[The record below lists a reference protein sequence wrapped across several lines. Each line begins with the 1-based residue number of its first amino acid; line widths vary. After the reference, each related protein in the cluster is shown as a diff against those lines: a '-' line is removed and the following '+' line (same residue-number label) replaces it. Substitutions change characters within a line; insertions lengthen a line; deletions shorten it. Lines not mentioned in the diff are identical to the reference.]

1 METFGLNATIT
12 EAMKNT
18 MPTRA
23 LAYFFDGNMPADFN
37 SLGFP
42 LTARGLIENCS
53 NAMVLTS
60 YFAATDPRSTFFINA
75 GTLIKAGDVVA
86 QYRGEAVTVR
96 EGGNTNSI
104 FADHIVWYPKSI
116 TCKND
121 YRDHNTFTA
130 FMYKTNGEYGFDG
143 LDTFIAR
150 TTENDEAIVFD
161 YHTALSVNCFGIK
174 QSTTVAQVAS
184 QFAVERW
191 DGNAWVTIDTTPV
204 NATGYLILRFAEVT
218 ASRFRIRKIATTGT
232 AANIDVAFAYFGK
245 FGFAANEV
253 RKNVAAPKFAIIV
266 PEHILATTLTNLQT
280 RQNDMFGNRNT
291 DTEHMIMCSAG
302 TPDQN
307 VYMRVNF
314 PSSDEFNK
322 YSYYLVT
329 GQLL

>member
-23 LAYFFDGNMPADFN
+23 LAYLFDGNMPADFN

-42 LTARGLIENCS
+42 ATARGLIENCS

-60 YFAATDPRSTFFINA
+60 YFVATDARSTFYVNA
-75 GTLIKAGDVVA
+75 GSLIKSGDVVA

-96 EGGNTNSI
+96 EGANTSSI
-104 FADHIVWYPKSI
+104 FADHIVWYPRSI

-130 FMYKTNGEYGFDG
+130 FMYKTNGDYGFDG
-143 LDTFIAR
+143 LDTFIGR

-161 YHTALSVNCFGIK
+161 YHTPRSVNCLGIK
-174 QSTTVAQVAS
+174 QSTVAGQVAN
-184 QFAVERW
+184 QFIIERW
-191 DGNAWVTIDTTPV
+191 DGNTWVLIDSTPA
-204 NATGYLILRFAEVT
+204 NQTGYLIQRFADVT
-218 ASRFRIRKIATTGT
+218 ASRFRLRKVATTGT

-245 FGFAANEV
+245 FGFTSAEI
-253 RKNVAAPKFAIIV
+253 RKNVVAPKFAIIV
-266 PEHILATTLTNLQT
+266 PEHISSTTLTNLQT
-280 RQNDMFGNRNT
+280 RQNDTFGNRVT

-314 PSSDEFNK
+314 PSTDEFNK
-322 YSYYLVT
+322 YSYYLVA